1 MLAQNDPSACLRDR
15 GVDVER
21 GYGDP
26 TRKSKPN
33 EVGNF
38 DLRGSVCA
46 GLTGRFAVSVAQVRA
61 SSNTVEGVLFVA
73 IFAVVVRR

>member
-1 MLAQNDPSACLRDR
+1 MTRPGKVSQNPLEIFAC
-15 GVDVER
+15 
-21 GYGDP
+21 DP